1 MRRRGELIV
10 ASPLRDVFPQ
20 TRQAGAVSGASLL
33 LVLYIAPNVVTDNA
47 ERWLKS
53 KHHITQ
59 HSKRVAHWYLFGVLD
74 LRPLRVLTG
83 APVSLSTKGRQTGER
98 SPSAAAPWKIMP
110 TG

>member
-47 ERWLKS
+47 GLRREDRWLKS
-53 KHHITQ
+53 KLTSLITR
-59 HSKRVAHWYLFGVLD
+59 SAW
-74 LRPLRVLTG
+74 LTG
-83 APVSLSTKGRQTGER
+83 TSLGSWTCGRFG
-98 SPSAAAPWKIMP
+98 S
-110 TG
+110 